1 MPAFRMSQ
9 LFFKKR
15 YQEAIRSGHK
25 HTTIRRWNRPMVR
38 PGSRAYSP
46 GLGWLAI
53 ESVDAIELEKLG
65 EEDARA
71 DGFKTAGEMRQLL
84 CALYPQHASDGKQ
97 WFRVRFRLSAEPPP
111 RFEDVPT
118 PSCQP

>member
-1 MPAFRMSQ
+1 MSQ

-15 YQEAIRSGHK
+15 YQDAIRSGQK

-38 PGSRAYSP
+38 PESKAYSP

-53 ESVDAIELEKLG
+53 DSVDAIELESLG
-65 EEDARA
+65 DEDARS
-71 DGFKTAGEMRQLL
+71 DGFQTADEMRALL
-84 CALYPQHASDGKQ
+84 RTLYPQHASDGKR

-111 RFEDVPT
+111 RFEEAPA
-118 PSCQP
+118 PSGRP